1 MITQEEFN
9 NNLEKFDELENRG
22 SYYPMFLNM
31 IEKGLETEAF
41 LFILSTWNFATFRY
55 AMKEFD
61 LENFKKLVN
70 NLKPYFEKFKGES
83 IETINFDNH
92 KKDIKYIFQ
101 ELSNIKGIQYTGAS
115 KLMHLTIPEV
125 FVMWD
130 AYIRKAWGLKEGKEE
145 DYFNFL
151 KLMQKEFK
159 EMEKSKDRTLS
170 KLIDEYNYVEYTLPA
185 LEKNRNNKKTKS
197 PNRL

>member
-9 NNLEKFDELENRG
+9 QNLEKFDKSENRG

-31 IEKGLETEAF
+31 IEKGFETEAF

-55 AMKEFD
+55 VMKEFD
-61 LENFKKLVN
+61 LNNFRKVVKT
-70 NLKPYFEKFKGES
+70 LKPYFNKFKGLS
-83 IETINFDNH
+83 INNINFDDYQ
-92 KKDIKYIFQ
+92 KDIKHIFDT
-101 ELSNIKGIQYTGAS
+101 LSKIKGIQYTGAS

-130 AYIRKAWGLKEGKEE
+130 GYIRKAYEFKVGDSD

-151 KLMQKEFK
+151 KKMQREFK
-159 EMEKSKDRTLS
+159 NVKKEKNQTLA
-170 KLIDEYNYVEYTLPA
+170 KCIDEYNYVMFTIPA
-185 LEKNRNNKKTKS
+185 LEKNKNRKKH
-197 PNRL
+197 PRV